1 VRTYAGRCAAVPS
14 FATVSFVD
22 LGRDIGI
29 VSQDSYSLA
38 VLRDLLVSSVDGT
51 RAYFTIA
58 GLCWSGAETV
68 LGNRRRRE
76 SGMGSWIDVMY
87 EGRNRLPLAVR

>member
-1 VRTYAGRCAAVPS
+1 VQTYAARCAAVPS
-14 FATVSFVD
+14 FATLSFFD

-51 RAYFTIA
+51 RAYFTIV

-68 LGNRRRRE
+68 LGYRRRRE
-76 SGMGSWIDVMY
+76 SGTGTCIDVMY
-87 EGRNRLPLAVR
+87 EARDGLPLAVR